1 MSAPRPYTLIA
12 EVTYRCPLHCA
23 YCSNPS
29 DLRAHGN
36 EIATADWLRVI
47 DQAADLGV
55 VQIHFTGGEPLA
67 RQDLEDLVAHAR
79 KRELYT
85 NLVTS
90 GVPLE
95 RARLEKLRDL
105 GIDHVQLSMQAVD
118 RDISKKIA
126 DFDAFDA
133 KLRVAAWVKQLDLPL
148 TINMV
153 MHRENLDAIEETIA
167 LAEKLRADRLELA
180 NAQYHGFALQNRAAL
195 LPSLAQIDR
204 AQKAALAAKERLA
217 GKMDVLFVKPDYFS
231 QTPRACMDGWA
242 RRFVQ
247 VIPDGTVVPCHQ
259 ATSITTLT
267 FDRVTEKSLGDIWEN
282 SPALN
287 AYRGDAWMPDPC
299 RSCDR
304 KAIDFGGCRCQA
316 FALAGD
322 ASATD
327 PACHLAPTHDLV
339 VRAKRDAS
347 PSARPTR
354 YLYRGR

>member
-1 MSAPRPYTLIA
+1 MNRPYTLIA

-29 DLRAHGN
+29 DLRAHGA

-47 DQAADLGV
+47 DEAAELGV
-55 VQIHFTGGEPLA
+55 VQMHFTGGEPLA
-67 RQDLEDLVAHAR
+67 RQDLEELVRRAR
-79 KRELYT
+79 ERELYT

-95 RARLEKLRDL
+95 RARLERLRDA

-118 RDISKKIA
+118 RETSKKIA

-133 KLRVAAWVKQLDLPL
+133 KLEVAEWVKALDLPL

-153 MHRENLDAIEETIA
+153 MHRENLDRVEETIA
-167 LAEKLRADRLELA
+167 LAEKLGADRLELA

-195 LPSLAQIDR
+195 LPSLEQIDR
-204 AQKAALAAKERLA
+204 AQKIALAAKDRLA

-259 ATSITTLT
+259 ATSITTLA
-267 FDRVTEKSLGDIWEN
+267 FDKVTEKSLGDIWEN

-299 RSCDR
+299 RTCDR
-304 KAIDFGGCRCQA
+304 KEIDFGGCRCQA
-316 FALAGD
+316 FALTGD
-322 ASATD
+322 ASVTD

-339 VRAKRDAS
+339 RHAKRDAM
-347 PSARPTR
+347 SATTPTR